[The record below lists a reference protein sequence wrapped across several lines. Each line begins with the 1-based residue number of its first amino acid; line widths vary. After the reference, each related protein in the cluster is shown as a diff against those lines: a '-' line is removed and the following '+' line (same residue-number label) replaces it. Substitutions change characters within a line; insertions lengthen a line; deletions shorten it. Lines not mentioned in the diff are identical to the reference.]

1 MLIHMQMKY
10 SNLKLLDKAK
20 IFPKMFFNLC
30 LQFQIL
36 LPNFQCNFIQ
46 KNEA

>member
-1 MLIHMQMKY
+1 MLISHANEIFKFETF
-10 SNLKLLDKAK
+10 KAK

-36 LPNFQCNFIQ
+36 VPNFQCNFIQ
-46 KNEA
+46 KNEV